1 MEKPIVNRVANSNLL
16 VIDLEDFYPQ
26 GRREYIDVSKWL
38 IEGIALREKEFRSS
52 VETHDWAQY
61 KGAYI
66 ALDCSTDAIIP
77 GWAYMLISIQ
87 LAPHAEKI
95 SVGSIDDLESLL
107 FSEIIES
114 LNLDSYQDKA
124 VIIKGC
130 SHKPIPQNAYVFLA
144 KRLQPIARK
153 IMYGEACSAVP
164 LYKK

>member
-1 MEKPIVNRVANSNLL
+1 MDKPIVNRVANSNLM

-26 GRREYIDVSKWL
+26 GKRERIDISEWL
-38 IEGIALREKEFRSS
+38 FEGVVLKEKEFRKS
-52 VETHDWAQY
+52 VDLHDWSQY

-77 GWAYMLISIQ
+77 GWAFMLISIQ
-87 LAPHAEKI
+87 LAPYAKKI
-95 SVGSIDDLESLL
+95 SVGSIAELESLL

-114 LNLDSYQDKA
+114 LNLDPYEDKS

-130 SHKPIPQNAYVFLA
+130 SNKPIPQNAYVFLA

-164 LYKK
+164 LFKK

>member
-1 MEKPIVNRVANSNLL
+1 MDKPIVNRVANSNLM

-26 GRREYIDVSKWL
+26 GKRERIDISEWL
-38 IEGIALREKEFRSS
+38 FEGIVLKEKEFRKS
-52 VETHDWAQY
+52 VDLHDWSQY

-77 GWAYMLISIQ
+77 GWAFMLISIQ
-87 LAPHAEKI
+87 LAPYAKKI
-95 SVGSIDDLESLL
+95 SVGSIAELESLL

-114 LNLDSYQDKA
+114 LNLDPYEDKS

-130 SHKPIPQNAYVFLA
+130 SNKPIPQNAYVFLA

-164 LYKK
+164 LFKK

>member
-1 MEKPIVNRVANSNLL
+1 MDKPIVNRVANSNLM

-26 GRREYIDVSKWL
+26 GKRECIDISEWL
-38 IEGIALREKEFRSS
+38 FEGIVLKEKEFRKS
-52 VETHDWAQY
+52 VDLHDWSQY

-77 GWAYMLISIQ
+77 GWAFMLISIQ
-87 LAPHAEKI
+87 LAPYAKKI
-95 SVGSIDDLESLL
+95 SVGSIAELESLL

-114 LNLDSYQDKA
+114 LNLDPYKDKS

-130 SHKPIPQNAYVFLA
+130 SNKPIPQNGYVFLA

-164 LYKK
+164 LFKK

>member
-1 MEKPIVNRVANSNLL
+1 MDKPIVNRVANSNLM

-26 GRREYIDVSKWL
+26 GKRERIDISEWL
-38 IEGIALREKEFRSS
+38 FEGVVLKEKEFRKS
-52 VETHDWAQY
+52 VDLHDWSQY
-61 KGAYI
+61 NGAYI

-77 GWAYMLISIQ
+77 GWAFMLISIQ
-87 LAPHAEKI
+87 LAPYAKKI
-95 SVGSIDDLESLL
+95 SVGSIAELESLL

-114 LNLDSYQDKA
+114 LNLDPYEDKS

-130 SHKPIPQNAYVFLA
+130 SNIPIPQNAYVFLA

-164 LYKK
+164 LFKK

>member
-1 MEKPIVNRVANSNLL
+1 MDKPIVNRVANSNLM

-26 GRREYIDVSKWL
+26 GKRERIDISEWL
-38 IEGIALREKEFRSS
+38 FEGVVLKEKEFRKS
-52 VETHDWAQY
+52 VDLHDWSQY

-77 GWAYMLISIQ
+77 GWAFMLISIQ
-87 LAPHAEKI
+87 LAPYAKKI
-95 SVGSIDDLESLL
+95 SVGSIAELESLL

-114 LNLDSYQDKA
+114 LNLDPYEDKS

-130 SHKPIPQNAYVFLA
+130 SNIPIPQNAYVFLA

-164 LYKK
+164 LFKK